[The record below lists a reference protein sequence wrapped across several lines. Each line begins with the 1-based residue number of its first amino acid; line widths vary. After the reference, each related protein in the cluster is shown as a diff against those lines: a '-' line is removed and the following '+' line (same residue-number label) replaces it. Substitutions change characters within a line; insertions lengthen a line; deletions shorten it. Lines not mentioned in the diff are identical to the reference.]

1 MLRIYLVFSV
11 FNADAIKNVR
21 LTKGGFLTFW
31 WKAFFVLEIDMK
43 EGNTKAFEGEGSIG
57 LIASKLTMQG
67 PIVKDKASW
76 IVSARRTYIDALAQP
91 FIMASSDGDRGDII
105 FTPQCQGEL

>member
-1 MLRIYLVFSV
+1 
-11 FNADAIKNVR
+11 
-21 LTKGGFLTFW
+21 
-31 WKAFFVLEIDMK
+31 MK

-91 FIMASSDGDRGDII
+91 FIMASSDGDRGGII
-105 FTPQCQGEL
+105 FMTSMPR